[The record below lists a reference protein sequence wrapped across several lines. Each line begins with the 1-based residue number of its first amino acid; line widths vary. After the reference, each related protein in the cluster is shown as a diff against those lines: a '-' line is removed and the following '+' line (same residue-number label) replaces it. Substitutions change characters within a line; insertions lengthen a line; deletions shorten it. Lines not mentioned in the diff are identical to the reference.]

1 MGNKGNA
8 ATQIALGL
16 ATGALHGFAQA
27 KKEKKEQARE
37 DEKFYLYKQYHELL
51 IAKTK
56 KEAEIA
62 DYEFD
67 RAKRAGAVFTPEQEA
82 EYKKNRAAMDTKAAE
97 LEMQLK
103 EFDVA
108 NYDEDRALNR
118 EMKQSQIRAMNREP
132 RGGGGGGGGDGS
144 DGALGIGAQRFFG
157 LMEKRMEQHRKAHF
171 NEDTGEWD
179 SEDSLKK
186 YQGMAND
193 FENAFMKISG
203 MGGGGTPG
211 GGTQGGEHP
220 LSASLAERMKKA
232 GLSRESEAAG
242 VPKPKFGMPSPFQ
255 STYDKPLA
263 ERGGMENLNAQV
275 GGFAEGLG
283 NMLKGLT
290 RFAPGTVDNSE
301 FETAEGQPF
310 DVYRMTPEQ
319 INDALAKG
327 AIRKRAVPKTPGYM
341 VGVAP

>member
-1 MGNKGNA
+1 MGKGNA

-27 KKEKKEQARE
+27 KKEKKAEERE
-37 DEKFYLYKQYHELL
+37 DSRFELYKKMHELQIENAQVQGKIL
-51 IAKTK
+51 DQ
-56 KEAEIA
+56 E
-62 DYEFD
+62 YE
-67 RAKRAGAVFTPEQEA
+67 RAKAMGAVFTPEQEA
-82 EYKKNRAAMDTKAAE
+82 EYKKNRMALEARSAE
-97 LEMQLK
+97 AEAKLK
-103 EFDVA
+103 EFDVE
-108 NYDEDRALNR
+108 NMDEDR
-118 EMKQSQIRAMNREP
+118 SQKRRYMDAQIGAMERSG
-132 RGGGGGGGGDGS
+132 RGGGSGGGGGD
-144 DGALGIGAQRFFG
+144 DGYGMDIKAQRA
-157 LMEKRMEQHRKAHF
+157 LAAMDKRMDVFKSAHF

-179 SEDSLKK
+179 SSESVTKF
-186 YQGMAND
+186 QSMAND
-193 FENAFMKISG
+193 YERLLNKFVDF
-203 MGGGGTPG
+203 GGDGDGTPG
-211 GGTQGGEHP
+211 AGAGGEHP
-220 LSASLAERMKKA
+220 MSASLAERMKKA

-290 RFAPGTVDNSE
+290 RFTPATVNNSE

-319 INDALAKG
+319 IQDALAKG
-327 AIRKRAVPKTPGYM
+327 AIRKRAVPQTPGYM